1 MSRGWAKDL
10 EPGQVPCLALPI
22 DTPEDCL
29 AQGHWHTF
37 SSFLQ
42 PFRSADKKNTLSPT
56 HIFRD
61 FYYTVIDGLKAQH
74 TEKLALVYEVLLS
87 CIFIAALLH
96 LIENAYKLWIFS
108 LFYCWGCCAG
118 ETVIPKI
125 QDAGVKTQ
133 RQSWN
138 FKACSANSIMKQA
151 VSGFNK
157 IIDFIRISVVDAV
170 LFPDQRVH
178 CCRQSGPLTGVEW
191 KAPCSFLL
199 LAWKRHKW
207 AVEALLAERIKLH
220 DYPGQTITW
229 ITADLH
235 CSVLCSVALS
245 LA

>member
-1 MSRGWAKDL
+1 MHINF
-10 EPGQVPCLALPI
+10 E
-22 DTPEDCL
+22 
-29 AQGHWHTF
+29 F
-37 SSFLQ
+37 SFCS
-42 PFRSADKKNTLSPT
+42 
-56 HIFRD
+56 I
-61 FYYTVIDGLKAQH
+61 G
-74 TEKLALVYEVLLS
+74 EV
-87 CIFIAALLH
+87 
-96 LIENAYKLWIFS
+96 
-108 LFYCWGCCAG
+108 CCAG
-118 ETVIPKI
+118 ETVIPKM

-151 VSGFNK
+151 VLGFKRQQNNWLHSY
-157 IIDFIRISVVDAV
+157 FCFWLV
-170 LFPDQRVH
+170 LFADQRVH

-229 ITADLH
+229 ITADLQ
-235 CSVLCSVALS
+235 CGVLCSTALS